1 MFKDQLPLESFWNLE
16 LERAKIQSQNHYAE
30 QHSSTFVKE
39 LQLVT
44 SKLMG
49 KLS

>member
-16 LERAKIQSQNHYAE
+16 LEGAKIQFQNHYAE
-30 QHSSTFVKE
+30 QHSSTFVKA

-44 SKLMG
+44 SKPNE
-49 KLS
+49 KA